1 MTLKMKMIATAS
13 VIALAAGVV
22 LPAPAAALDAKQKEE
37 FGAFIKEYLLA
48 NPEIML
54 EVQEALSAKQRA
66 KQQESAQAAIAGNS
80 EAIFNSTHDIA
91 LGNPN
96 GDVTI
101 VEFFDYNCGYCKRA
115 LSDMDAILAEDKN
128 VRFVLKE
135 LPILGPESLAA
146 HKVSAAFRTVAPE
159 KYGDFHRAL
168 LGSEERATEET
179 AIAVAAKL
187 GVTEEQLREKMED
200 GRMTLPCGRP
210 IRLPA
215 TSALRARLP
224 MSSAMRRCS
233 APSARR
239 RSKRRS
245 PTCGPAAR
253 PSADVVPSRRRR
265 SLSKQSETCGQIPR
279 GLRGLFLRGP
289 SVYR

>member
-13 VIALAAGVV
+13 VIALAADVV

-200 GRMTLPCGRP
+200 GSYDASMREAYSLANDLGITGTPSYVIGNEAVFGAVGAPEIEEKVANMRACGK
-210 IRLPA
+210 
-215 TSALRARLP
+215 TV
-224 MSSAMRRCS
+224 C
-233 APSARR
+233 
-239 RSKRRS
+239 
-245 PTCGPAAR
+245 
-253 PSADVVPSRRRR
+253 
-265 SLSKQSETCGQIPR
+265 
-279 GLRGLFLRGP
+279 
-289 SVYR
+289 